1 LVSGVSK
8 KLALERLLDEKEP
21 PDRTPS
27 KLIKSFNQISI
38 FCDHDSAKE
47 LEI

>member
-1 LVSGVSK
+1 LVSGASK
-8 KLALERLLDEKEP
+8 KIALKRLLDETES

-27 KLIKSFNQISI
+27 KLIKSINQISI
-38 FCDHDSAKE
+38 FCDQESAKE

>member
-1 LVSGVSK
+1 M
-8 KLALERLLDEKEP
+8 LLDEKEP

-27 KLIKSFNQISI
+27 KLIKSINQISI
-38 FCDHDSAKE
+38 FCDLESAKE